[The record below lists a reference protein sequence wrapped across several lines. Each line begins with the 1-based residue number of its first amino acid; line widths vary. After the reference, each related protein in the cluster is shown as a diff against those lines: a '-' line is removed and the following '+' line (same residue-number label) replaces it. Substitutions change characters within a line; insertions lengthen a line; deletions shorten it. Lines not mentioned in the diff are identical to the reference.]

1 VTKVGPRNSLKEDS
15 MQMNEFGLT
24 GSGPSVDGP
33 PTNAIILAP
42 DPRTQTPRRLT
53 ATHKATPVHLD
64 AR

>member
-1 VTKVGPRNSLKEDS
+1 

-24 GSGPSVDGP
+24 GSWPSVDGP
-33 PTNAIILAP
+33 PTNAIIIAP
-42 DPRTQTPRRLT
+42 DPQTQTPRRLT